1 MGLEGDFPFFFWQS
15 EKVSW
20 FSKIGLNCVHLWVES
35 SIQNLVLR
43 VSRKKSF
50 KMFPCKSFSLVFL
63 KKSLSK
69 CPNFTKRPLLW
80 KITAWTPEDL
90 NISQFHVHIC
100 RSSRSKMFVKLG
112 ALKSFTVFWI
122 KKRLQRRCFLF
133 PCEYCKFLKEQLF
146 IEYHRNHLFCIF
158 F

>member
-35 SIQNLVLR
+35 SVQNLVLR
-43 VSRKKSF
+43 VSRKKSS

-63 KKSLSK
+63 KKRLSK
-69 CPNFTKRPLLW
+69 CPNFTKPPLLW
-80 KITAWTPEDL
+80 KITRWTPEYL
-90 NISQFHVHIC
+90 NI
-100 RSSRSKMFVKLG
+100 RSSRSQMFVKLG

-122 KKRLQRRCFLF
+122 KKRLQHRCFLF
-133 PCEYCKFLKEQLF
+133 TCEYCKFFKRKAFYRISQEPSLLYFFLK
-146 IEYHRNHLFCIF
+146 
-158 F
+158 